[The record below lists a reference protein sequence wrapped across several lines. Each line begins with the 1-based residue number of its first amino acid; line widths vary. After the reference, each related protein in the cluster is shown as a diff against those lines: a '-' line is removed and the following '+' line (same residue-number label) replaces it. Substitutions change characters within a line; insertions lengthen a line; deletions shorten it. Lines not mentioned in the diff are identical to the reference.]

1 MSSADTVPSREVYTN
16 MAKERYYSTS
26 HTSEPQTGITGW
38 RWKGTLLTIYI
49 TCIINGF
56 DVSNV
61 ANIQPQLY
69 EAFGHIEFLPWI
81 GLSYSLA
88 NFATLAFAR
97 KIIDVFNIR
106 YVYIISIAIFF
117 VGATLAGVAENIST
131 VIAGR
136 VIMGIGGSICQN
148 CAISYFAMYATD
160 TQSPL
165 LYGIMSAVWATGLV
179 VGGPVGSAFAESST
193 ATWRWA
199 FFINLPFLGLAI
211 IGALIFVP
219 GRPDSGG
226 PPAENSLA
234 DMDILGIV
242 LQISTTVLFAVA
254 ATFSGPVWEWSSASC
269 IAVWTMFAIVFITW
283 IVQQYY
289 SYQKQ
294 PGRQVVPIKIMTR
307 RHILPL
313 WIASACAGS
322 TYAIMLYYMPLFY
335 AFSKG
340 LGALQQT
347 VRLLPFILTFIATV
361 VIVAGCLPK
370 LKLYGS
376 IYLAGGVITLASATA
391 LATTITPDIPESR
404 VMGLTA
410 LVGVGLGLHFQHSNA
425 ISNTINKDP
434 RDRIESAALMNMS
447 LMGGISMA
455 LIVAGAIY
463 ENRGMSLLKSALGA
477 FDYDERDLR
486 EALAGVLRNIWQ
498 EDEARMLAY
507 GASATSKAIGLLLY
521 VVASSGGL
529 CLACGAFILFDK
541 AVVKKI

>member
-1 MSSADTVPSREVYTN
+1 MTRIPCSS
-16 MAKERYYSTS
+16 YSQP
-26 HTSEPQTGITGW
+26 PQPQAGIGL
-38 RWKGTLLTIYI
+38 GTILTIYI

-117 VGATLAGVAENIST
+117 VGATLAGVAGNIST

-136 VIMGIGGSICQN
+136 AIMGIGGSICQN

-160 TQSPL
+160 SQSPL
-165 LYGIMSAVWATGLV
+165 LYGIMSGLWAIGLV
-179 VGGPVGSAFAESST
+179 VGGPGGSAFVQSSAT
-193 ATWRWA
+193 TWRWA

-211 IGALIFVP
+211 ICALIFVP
-219 GRPDSGG
+219 GRPESNNLPLRDR
-226 PPAENSLA
+226 LA
-234 DMDILGIV
+234 DIDILGIV
-242 LQISTTVLFAVA
+242 LQLATTVLFAIA
-254 ATFSGPVWEWSSASC
+254 ATFSGSVWEWGSAPC
-269 IAVWTMFAIVFITW
+269 IAIWTTFAIVFAAW
-283 IVQQYY
+283 VVQQLR
-289 SYQKQ
+289 SYQKR
-294 PGRQVVPIKIMTR
+294 PGHQVVPITIMAR
-307 RHILPL
+307 RHMIPL
-313 WIASACAGS
+313 WVASGCAGA

-347 VRLLPFILTFIATV
+347 VRLLPFILPFIVTV
-361 VIVAGCLPK
+361 IIITACLPRVNH
-370 LKLYGS
+370 YGL
-376 IYLAGGVITLASATA
+376 IYLAGGAITLGSAIA
-391 LATTITPDIPESR
+391 LATTLAPNVSESK

-425 ISNTINKDP
+425 ISNRIHKDL
-434 RDRIESAALMNMS
+434 RDRMEGAALLNMS

-455 LIVAGAIY
+455 LIIAGAVY
-463 ENRGMSLLKSALGA
+463 ENRGMSLLKSALGS
-477 FDYDERDLR
+477 FDYDEGDLR
-486 EALAGVLRNIWQ
+486 EALAGVSRDTGGG
-498 EDEARMLAY
+498 DEAHSMIAN
-507 GASATSKAIGLLLY
+507 GANATCKAIALLFY
-521 VVASSGGL
+521 IVASSGAL
-529 CLACGAFILFDK
+529 CLACGVL
-541 AVVKKI
+541 AVFGRSRAKKLQ